1 MSTALAPAPAPAT
14 HSVLVYD
21 GPEQFAREV
30 GGFLRDGLVRGHRA
44 LVIAPPDRIER
55 LRAHLGADAERVTFV
70 DDGIGYAPQWN
81 CYRVLL
87 DFAARA
93 PGVRCCVVAEQR
105 LATRVPA
112 ELVDYRRLEAAINLV
127 FAAHPVDLLCPY
139 DGAGL
144 TEDLLEIGLHH
155 HGVLLEDGDPC
166 ANDRFHDPL
175 ASLTALATVVPP
187 PAGAATLECTQPA
200 DVAAARRLVRVSGVA
215 AGLDPD
221 TVDDVSLAVTEVLT
235 NALVHGAPPARLHL
249 YDAGATWVCHV
260 HDGGR
265 GPLDP
270 LAGLLPPSEPA
281 DHGYGLW
288 LARQLCT
295 AVDVGADGTGTHVR
309 LHARTAR

>member
-1 MSTALAPAPAPAT
+1 MTAALTTTTAPAT
-14 HSVLVYD
+14 HSALVYD
-21 GPEQFAREV
+21 DPDQYAREV
-30 GGFLRDGLVRGHRA
+30 GGFLRDGLACGHRA
-44 LVIAPPDRIER
+44 LVIAPSDRIAR
-55 LRAHLGADAERVTFV
+55 LRAHLGAEADPVTFV
-70 DDGIGYAPQWN
+70 DDSIGYAPQWN

-87 DFAARA
+87 DFAAKA

-112 ELVDYRRLEAAINLV
+112 EVLDYRRLEAAINLV

-144 TEDLLEIGLHH
+144 ADDLLEIGLRN

-166 ANDRFHDPL
+166 ANDHFHDPL
-175 ASLTALATVVPP
+175 VSLTALAAVVPP
-187 PAGAATLECTQPA
+187 PAGAATLDCRQPA
-200 DVAAARRLVRVSGVA
+200 DVAAARGLVRSSGVA

-249 YDAGATWVCHV
+249 YDAGPTWVCHV

-265 GPLDP
+265 GPMDP
-270 LAGLLPPSEPA
+270 LAGLLPPVEPA

-295 AVDVGADGTGTHVR
+295 AVDVGADRTGTHVR
-309 LHARTAR
+309 LHARTTR